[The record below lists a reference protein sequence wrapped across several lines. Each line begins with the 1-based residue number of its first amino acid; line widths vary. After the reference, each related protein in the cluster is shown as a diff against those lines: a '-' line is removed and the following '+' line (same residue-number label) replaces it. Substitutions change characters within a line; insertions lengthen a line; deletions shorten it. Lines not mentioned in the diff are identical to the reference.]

1 MKRNLQKIYLKGY
14 VMKPCNEILLGIL
27 CKNSLANDKLIDN
40 IEEYCNSVELYIK
53 TDNELYREKMNIFKK
68 LIATEGIL
76 TEEDLDQIA
85 NECIR
90 IRKDAA
96 S

>member
-1 MKRNLQKIYLKGY
+1 
-14 VMKPCNEILLGIL
+14 MKPCNEILLGIL